1 MKHLHT
7 FSSFLNESSRGKGIM
22 DKVAKALK
30 TETKPMD
37 SKDFLGF
44 DHALIFVDA
53 KEPLR
58 ISLVDN
64 DQELLFY
71 KDTGDST
78 ETISRYPVKDLDNAI
93 KSIEKYIEE
102 IR

>member
-1 MKHLHT
+1 MKNLHT
-7 FSSFLNESSRGKGIM
+7 FDEFLNESSRGKGIM

-78 ETISRYPVKDLDNAI
+78 ETISKYPVKDLDNAI

>member
-7 FSSFLNESSRGKGIM
+7 FEGFLNESAKGKGIM

-44 DHALIFVDA
+44 DHALIFVDT

-64 DQELLFY
+64 DQELLLY

-78 ETISRYPVKDLDNAI
+78 ETIARYPVKDLDAAI
-93 KSIEKYIEE
+93 DSIEKYIEG
-102 IR
+102 IS

>member
-1 MKHLHT
+1 
-7 FSSFLNESSRGKGIM
+7 M

-44 DHALIFVDA
+44 DHALIFVDT

-71 KDTGDST
+71 KDAGDST
-78 ETISRYPVKDLDNAI
+78 ETIARYPVKDLDAAI
-93 KSIEKYIEE
+93 DSIEKYIKE

>member
-7 FSSFLNESSRGKGIM
+7 FEGFLNESAKGKGIM

-44 DHALIFVDA
+44 DHALIFVDT

-64 DQELLFY
+64 DQELLLY

-78 ETISRYPVKDLDNAI
+78 ETISKYPVKDLDTAI
-93 KSIEKYIEE
+93 DSIEKYIKE

>member
-7 FSSFLNESSRGKGIM
+7 FSSFLNESAKGKGIM

-64 DQELLFY
+64 DQELLLY

-78 ETISRYPVKDLDNAI
+78 ETIARYPVKDLDTAI
-93 KSIEKYIEE
+93 KSIEKYIED

>member
-1 MKHLHT
+1 MKNLHT
-7 FSSFLNESSRGKGIM
+7 FDEFLNESSRGKGIM